1 MDQKDVLDEVRRLR
15 FDLDLL
21 RVADLVTVLVEHPLV
36 RDSDRN
42 GDRACAFRPHADP
55 HGDDLA
61 YADLR
66 DWGDALRLAVPG
78 ELDLD
83 APPREL
89 PALLDLADV
98 LLPLPSLEA
107 RGR

>member
-1 MDQKDVLDEVRRLR
+1 MDQEDVLDEVRRLR

-36 RDSDRN
+36 RDSDRD

-66 DWGDALRLAVPG
+66 DRGDALRLAGPG
-78 ELDLD
+78 DPIPAVRAGGIPRVC
-83 APPREL
+83 APSP
-89 PALLDLADV
+89 DW
-98 LLPLPSLEA
+98 
-107 RGR
+107 